1 MEMKSLP
8 PWSKVL
14 MALAVVGALVGSQYV
29 APPLNFKESKKE
41 IAALSQK
48 LEQKQAEIRKGRLAR
63 AKLEELQRDI
73 ASLEQKLADLKQILP
88 TTAEMG
94 DLLKWIN
101 SLADQTNLELVNFTP
116 TAQADQEFLREQP
129 ITMEV
134 LGNYHQLG
142 LFFDRISK
150 YVRIINV
157 ENVRIQPNKN
167 KKARATIHANFIAKT
182 FVYKE
187 EALPKGTGGGA

>member
-1 MEMKSLP
+1 MEMKNLP
-8 PWSKVL
+8 PWSK
-14 MALAVVGALVGSQYV
+14 ALVAFIVVGAIVGSQFV
-29 APPLNFKESKKE
+29 LPPLNFKQSRKE
-41 IAALSQK
+41 IAQLSQK

-73 ASLEQKLADLKQILP
+73 AALEQKLADLKQILP

-116 TAQADQEFLREQP
+116 SAQADQEFLREQP

-157 ENVRIQPNKN
+157 ENVKIQPNRDRKVH
-167 KKARATIHANFIAKT
+167 ATIRASFIAKT
-182 FVYKE
+182 FIYKDE
-187 EALPKGTGGGA
+187 PQAKGSGGGA